1 MKTVLLQDR
10 TQFESWILEAFSS
23 MDLLTE
29 DDIHSLLIESAPA
42 EYPCLGWIKYT
53 DDIYSTRVAA
63 YIYRSQIDSWAKD
76 LNSLAMA

>member
-10 TQFESWILEAFSS
+10 TQFESWILETFSS

-42 EYPCLGWIKYT
+42 EYPCLGWIKYS
-53 DDIYSTRVAA
+53 DDIYRSRVAA
-63 YIYRSQIDSWAKD
+63 FIYRSHVDSWAKEF
-76 LNSLAMA
+76 SSVA